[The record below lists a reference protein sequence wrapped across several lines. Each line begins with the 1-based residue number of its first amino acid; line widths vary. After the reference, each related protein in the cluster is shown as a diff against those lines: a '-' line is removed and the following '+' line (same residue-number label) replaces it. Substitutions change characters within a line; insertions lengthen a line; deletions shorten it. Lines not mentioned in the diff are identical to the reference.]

1 MVGHYYPSSLE
12 ETLIELKKNRY
23 QIIAGGTDV
32 LVQYRSWSETV
43 PKVKY
48 PLMFIHHLSELKFMT
63 ENIDYI
69 EIGACVTYKDLLSS
83 PLIPKV
89 LKDTIIEIASPGI
102 RHTATLGGNIA
113 NASPAA
119 DAVCTLIALDAM
131 VVIKSLDSIRTEKID
146 DFITGVK
153 KTSLKPD
160 EIIYSVKIPNVMSDY
175 ACFYK
180 VGGRQ
185 ADAISKVS
193 LAAVMNANDGRIT
206 KWRMAFGAVGP
217 KVMTNLSIDGLM
229 IGKTIEEIKTTMPAI
244 LEQYST
250 LINPIDDQRSTA
262 KYRKL
267 VAMNLIQK
275 FIDTIS

>member
-1 MVGHYYPSSLE
+1 MVDHYYPLTLE
-12 ETLIELKKNRY
+12 ETFTELKKNRY
-23 QIIAGGTDV
+23 QIIAGGTDC

-43 PKVKY
+43 PKFKY
-48 PLMFIHHLSELKFMT
+48 PLMFIHHLSELNFIC
-63 ENIDYI
+63 ENGDYI
-69 EIGACVTYKDLLSS
+69 EIGSCVTYKEILSS
-83 PLIPKV
+83 PLISKV
-89 LKDTIIEIASPGI
+89 MKDTIIEIASPGI
-102 RHTATLGGNIA
+102 RHSATIGGNIA

-131 VVIKSLDSIRTEKID
+131 VVIKSLDAIRIEKIE

-153 KTSLKPD
+153 KNSLKPD
-160 EIIYSVKIPNVMSDY
+160 EIIFSIKIPNVMYDY

-193 LAAVMNANDGRIT
+193 LAAVMNITDGRIT

-217 KVMTNLSIDGLM
+217 KVVTSLSVDQIL
-229 IGKTIEEIKTTMPAI
+229 IGKTIEEIKNTVPSI
-244 LEQYST
+244 QKLYSP

-267 VAMNLIQK
+267 VALNLIRK